1 MREFFILEI
10 KDEFKSLYQEKPSI
24 LYQILE
30 QIYFLGEENA
40 KYGYSLFRQ
49 ITKKIDNDKLNQHI
63 YIKYHQSIPYSK
75 RKGTH
80 YYNEP
85 GHDEIGSL
93 TVKKSYMRLKTN
105 YYNSFFLKILN
116 SLNNNYFI
124 CDFKNQDYFF
134 LENYNEIL
142 SR

>member
-1 MREFFILEI
+1 M
-10 KDEFKSLYQEKPSI
+10 
-24 LYQILE
+24 
-30 QIYFLGEENA
+30 
-40 KYGYSLFRQ
+40 
-49 ITKKIDNDKLNQHI
+49 
-63 YIKYHQSIPYSK
+63 
-75 RKGTH
+75 H

-93 TVKKSYMRLKTN
+93 IVKRSYMRLKTN

-134 LENYNEIL
+134 LENYNETL
-142 SR
+142 SRIN

>member
-1 MREFFILEI
+1 MREFFIFKI

-40 KYGYSLFRQ
+40 KYGSSLFRQ

-63 YIKYHQSIPYSK
+63 FIKYYQSINYSK
-75 RKGTH
+75 RKEVH
-80 YYNEP
+80 YCNEP

-116 SLNNNYFI
+116 GLNNNYFV